1 MFAVLREIYCD
12 FDFEEPGNE
21 LRDSLAGAV

>member
-1 MFAVLREIYCD
+1 MFAVLREIYRD

-21 LRDSLAGAV
+21 LGDSLASAV